1 MWCFRSFTSPDGS
14 AQDDRKPAPFSMTRG
29 GCIYGDKECH
39 SEHPLVVILSV
50 SEESGEEGRGLRTAN
65 KLICILLKYK
75 LLQKSIVRGPC
86 FFEGTTNKVIL
97 HYIVPQGITKS

>member
-1 MWCFRSFTSPDGS
+1 
-14 AQDDRKPAPFSMTRG
+14 MTRG

-75 LLQKSIVRGPC
+75 LLQKSIVRGPPKKV
-86 FFEGTTNKVIL
+86 GTANKGTL
-97 HYIVPQGITKS
+97 HYVVSQ